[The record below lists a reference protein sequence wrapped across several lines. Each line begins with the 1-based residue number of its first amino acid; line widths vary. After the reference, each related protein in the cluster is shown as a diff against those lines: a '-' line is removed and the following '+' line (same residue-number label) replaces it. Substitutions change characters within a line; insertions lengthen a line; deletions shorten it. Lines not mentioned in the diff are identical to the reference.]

1 MFWKLSKYQKS
12 QISASNHKI
21 LNQWTQISN
30 RNWLIWKKAQCNWI
44 CPLCCEGIGNEIH
57 YLNEC
62 NDSVIVETRETLLKP
77 FQTKWKGVDQITS
90 EELCKAIVG
99 CQNDNIL
106 NDIGNLS
113 IICKKCLRNK
123 LYRHKNLTRII
134 IYWKRSG

>member
-1 MFWKLSKYQKS
+1 M
-12 QISASNHKI
+12 
-21 LNQWTQISN
+21 
-30 RNWLIWKKAQCNWI
+30 
-44 CPLCCEGIGNEIH
+44 CCEGIGNEIH

-62 NDSVIVETRETLLKP
+62 NYIVIAETRETLLKP

-90 EELCKAIVG
+90 EELCKEIVG

-113 IICKKCLRNK
+113 IVYKKCLRNK